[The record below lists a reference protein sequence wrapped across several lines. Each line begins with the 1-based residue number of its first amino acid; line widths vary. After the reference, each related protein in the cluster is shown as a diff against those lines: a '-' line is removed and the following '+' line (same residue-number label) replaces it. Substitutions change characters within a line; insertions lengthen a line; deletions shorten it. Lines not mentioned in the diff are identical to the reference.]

1 MTWVGWTLLAII
13 LVYLGNVIGCMI
25 LCETI
30 PGLSCVKKWA
40 WMVPIINVVLFFKF
54 LLAPPEGDK
63 GLFWSF
69 IQLPQK
75 NLFNLKVMAEY
86 IEVVGA
92 YHQYPRFQLK
102 KRLGATFAGIFA
114 NYSMALIMERR

>member
-40 WMVPIINVVLFFKF
+40 WMVPIINVVFSSFYLLRQKETKGFFG
-54 LLAPPEGDK
+54 A
-63 GLFWSF
+63 
-69 IQLPQK
+69 
-75 NLFNLKVMAEY
+75 LFNCLKRIY
-86 IEVVGA
+86 
-92 YHQYPRFQLK
+92 L
-102 KRLGATFAGIFA
+102 T
-114 NYSMALIMERR
+114 